1 MIEAIVMIA
10 AGFAILY
17 WAFRVTHRGT
27 ESPAN
32 AASRQAS
39 DKI

>member
-17 WAFRVTHRGT
+17 WAFHV
-27 ESPAN
+27 
-32 AASRQAS
+32 S
-39 DKI
+39 DKRTEAPGEPTNPKGTDRV

>member
-17 WAFRVTHRGT
+17 WAFHVSRKGA
-27 ESPAN
+27 ESRRDPSGQQGA
-32 AASRQAS
+32 
-39 DKI
+39 DKL